1 MLIEVLLL
9 GYLPL
14 IILRKAIHFGR
25 KIRQGITILGAA

>member
-14 IILRKAIHFGR
+14 KLFRKALHFGR
-25 KIRQGITILGAA
+25 KMRKGITIVGAG

>member
-14 IILRKAIHFGR
+14 KLFRKALHFGR
-25 KIRQGITILGAA
+25 KMRQGITIAGAG